1 MYTVRQLL
9 EAKGGQVWSIAPE
22 ATVYEALQLM
32 AEKNVGAVLVI
43 QGGNLVGI
51 FSERDY
57 ARKVILQARSS
68 KTSRVGEVMTRD
80 VLYIGPDDTIENC
93 MALMTAKRTR
103 HLPVLDNEQL
113 VGIISIGD

>member
-1 MYTVRQLL
+1 MKDEGLANIFPFTGLRLWQCTGYTAVRWPLRNGMYTVRQLL

-80 VLYIGPDDTIENC
+80 V
-93 MALMTAKRTR
+93 
-103 HLPVLDNEQL
+103 
-113 VGIISIGD
+113 